1 MSDNKASFTALAT
14 AYMRAAHQLLEA
26 KPLLFDDPV
35 ALPLLGSEA
44 SKNIHDTKDHYQ
56 TPEVLA
62 LRTRIILR
70 SRFTEDRLAAAFS
83 SGIRQYIILGAG
95 FDTFALRQP
104 SWAKELKIVEVDHSG
119 TQALKR
125 SYIDTARLTIPGNV
139 LFADINFE
147 HESLHEGLSRYNVS
161 IDKPAFFSWLGVMMY
176 LKEDAIDDVL
186 HSVAMFPAG
195 SEIVLT
201 FVRPPGDVPS
211 IIAQSVTNLGEPWLS
226 HFEPD
231 EIEAKLLYSAGFSKV
246 EFLTPAEAETRY
258 FRSRPGDLPVPPQT
272 NILSAIR

>member
-1 MSDNKASFTALAT
+1 MADDKASFTALAT

-35 ALPLLGSEA
+35 ALPLLGPEA
-44 SKNIHDTKDHYQ
+44 LKNIQDTVKHYQ

-70 SRFTEDRLAAAFS
+70 SRFTEDRLAAAVS
-83 SGIRQYIILGAG
+83 RGIRQYIILGAG

-104 SWAKELKIVEVDHSG
+104 SWAKGLNIVEVDHAGSQ
-119 TQALKR
+119 TLKR
-125 SYIDTARLTIPGNV
+125 SYIDAAKLTIPENV
-139 LFADINFE
+139 SFADINFE
-147 HESLHEGLSRYNVS
+147 HESLHEGLRRYNVS
-161 IDKPAFFSWLGVMMY
+161 MDKPVFFSWLGVMMY
-176 LKEDAIDDVL
+176 LKEDAIDAVL

-231 EIEAKLLYSAGFSKV
+231 EIEEILYSAGFSKV
-246 EFLTPAEAETRY
+246 QFLTPAEAETRY
-258 FRSRPGDLPVPPQT
+258 FRSRPRDLPVPEQT

>member
-1 MSDNKASFTALAT
+1 MADNKASFTALAT

-35 ALPLLGSEA
+35 ALPLLGPEA
-44 SKNIHDTKDHYQ
+44 LKNIQDTKDHYQ

-70 SRFTEDRLAAAFS
+70 SRFTEDRLAAAVS
-83 SGIRQYIILGAG
+83 RGIRQYIILGAG

-104 SWAKELKIVEVDHSG
+104 SWAKELKIVEVDHAG
-119 TQALKR
+119 TQSLKR
-125 SYIDTARLTIPGNV
+125 SYIDAAKLTIPENV

-147 HESLHEGLSRYNVS
+147 HESLHEGLCRYNVS
-161 IDKPAFFSWLGVMMY
+161 MDKPAFFSWLGVMMY
-176 LKEDAIDDVL
+176 LKEDAIDAVL

-231 EIEAKLLYSAGFSKV
+231 EIEEKLYGTGFSKV

-258 FRSRPGDLPVPPQT
+258 FRLRPRDLPVPQQT

>member
-35 ALPLLGSEA
+35 ALPLLGPEA
-44 SKNIHDTKDHYQ
+44 LKNIQDTKDHYQ

-83 SGIRQYIILGAG
+83 RGIRQYIILGAG

-104 SWAKELKIVEVDHSG
+104 SWAEELKIVEVDHSG
-119 TQALKR
+119 TQSLKR
-125 SYIDTARLTIPGNV
+125 SYIDAARLTIPENV

-147 HESLHEGLSRYNVS
+147 DESLHEGLRRSNVS

-176 LKEDAIDDVL
+176 LKEDAIDAVL

-201 FVRPPGDVPS
+201 FVRPPGDSPS

-231 EIEAKLLYSAGFSKV
+231 EIEEKLYRAGFSKV
-246 EFLTPAEAETRY
+246 EFLTPVEAETRY
-258 FRSRPGDLPVPPQT
+258 FRSRPRDLPVPEQT

>member
-1 MSDNKASFTALAT
+1 MSDYKASFTALAT
-14 AYMRAAHQLLEA
+14 AYMRAAHQLLES
-26 KPLLFDDPV
+26 KPLIFDDPV
-35 ALPLLGSEA
+35 ALPLLGPEA
-44 SKNIHDTKDHYQ
+44 LTNIQDTVQHYQ

-83 SGIRQYIILGAG
+83 RGIRQYIILGAG

-104 SWAKELKIVEVDHSG
+104 SWAEELKIVEVDHAG
-119 TQALKR
+119 TQSLKR
-125 SYIDTARLTIPGNV
+125 SYIDAARLAIPKNV
-139 LFADINFE
+139 LFADIDFE
-147 HESLHEGLSRYNVS
+147 HESLHEGLRRYDVS
-161 IDKPAFFSWLGVMMY
+161 MNKPAFFSWLGVMMY
-176 LKEDAIDDVL
+176 LKEDAIDAVL

-195 SEIVLT
+195 SEVVLT
-201 FVRPPGDVPS
+201 FVRPPGDSPS

-231 EIEAKLLYSAGFSKV
+231 EIEAKLYSAGFSKV

-258 FRSRPGDLPVPPQT
+258 FRSRPRDLPVPKQI
-272 NILSAIR
+272 NILCAIR

>member
-1 MSDNKASFTALAT
+1 MADYKASFTALAT

-70 SRFTEDRLAAAFS
+70 SRFTEDRLAAAVS
-83 SGIRQYIILGAG
+83 RGIKQYIILGAG

-104 SWAKELKIVEVDHSG
+104 SWAKELKIVEVDHAG
-119 TQALKR
+119 TQSLKR
-125 SYIDTARLTIPGNV
+125 SYIDAAKLTIPENV
-139 LFADINFE
+139 LFADIDFE
-147 HESLHEGLSRYNVS
+147 HESLHEGLCRYNVS
-161 IDKPAFFSWLGVMMY
+161 MDKPAFFSWLGVMMY
-176 LKEDAIDDVL
+176 LKEDAIDAVL

-231 EIEAKLLYSAGFSKV
+231 EIEEKLYGTGFSKV

-258 FRSRPGDLPVPPQT
+258 FRLRPRDLPVPQQT

>member
-1 MSDNKASFTALAT
+1 MADNKASFTALAT

-35 ALPLLGSEA
+35 ALPLLGPEA
-44 SKNIHDTKDHYQ
+44 LKNIQDTVKHYQ
-56 TPEVLA
+56 TPEIIA

-70 SRFTEDRLAAAFS
+70 SRFTEDRLASAFS
-83 SGIRQYIILGAG
+83 RGIRQYIVLGAG

-104 SWAKELKIVEVDHSG
+104 SWAKELKIVEVDHAG
-119 TQALKR
+119 TQSLKR
-125 SYIDTARLTIPGNV
+125 SYIDAARLTIPENV
-139 LFADINFE
+139 SFADINFE
-147 HESLHEGLSRYNVS
+147 DESLHEGLRRYNVS
-161 IDKPAFFSWLGVMMY
+161 MDKPAFFSWLGVMMY
-176 LKEDAIDDVL
+176 LKEDAIDAVL

-201 FVRPPGDVPS
+201 FVRPQGESPS

-231 EIEAKLLYSAGFSKV
+231 EIEEKLYSAGFSKV
-246 EFLTPAEAETRY
+246 EFLTPAEAGTRY
-258 FRSRPGDLPVPPQT
+258 FRSRPRDLPVPEQT